1 MKFYTSTTEIPEEML
16 KGVELTHTH
25 LSYLSE
31 TGILYD
37 NTLDNKAVPIISG
50 GGSGHEPAHIGY
62 VGAGMLAAA
71 VTGPLFV
78 PPIAKNILKA
88 IRQVNSGKGVF
99 VIIKNF
105 EADLKEFKKAIE
117 EARTEGIDV
126 RYIVSHDDI
135 SVNTYNFHKRHRG
148 VAGTILLHK
157 VLGAFAKEGAS
168 IDEIEQ
174 LALSLSPEIYT
185 LGVALAPVNFP
196 HHRTSFL
203 LAEDE
208 VSFGVG
214 IHGEP
219 GYRIEKFEGSERIA
233 VELVNKL
240 KAEINWQKKANK
252 NYILLVNG
260 LGSTTLME
268 LYHFQY
274 DVMRLLELEG
284 LSIKF
289 CKVGNLMTSCDMSG
303 ISLTLCS
310 VKDPKWL
317 DYLNAPTGAF
327 AW

>member
-78 PPIAKNILKA
+78 PPRAKNILKA

-219 GYRIEKFEGSERIA
+219 GYRIEK
-233 VELVNKL
+233 
-240 KAEINWQKKANK
+240 
-252 NYILLVNG
+252 LL
-260 LGSTTLME
+260 
-268 LYHFQY
+268 Y
-274 DVMRLLELEG
+274 
-284 LSIKF
+284 
-289 CKVGNLMTSCDMSG
+289 
-303 ISLTLCS
+303 
-310 VKDPKWL
+310 
-317 DYLNAPTGAF
+317 
-327 AW
+327 

>member
-135 SVNTYNFHKRHRG
+135 SVNAYNFHKRHRG

-208 VSFGVG
+208 VSFDVG